1 MISFILKV
9 ISNTPKMNFL
19 QLINSLGEILT
30 ESFPVVLIFGVSVGM
45 SMGIQ
50 FILALKIVGAE
61 ALSSFFSTISVLKEI
76 GPMIAGSQV
85 LMRSGTRITS
95 EIASMKDRGILTVME
110 VFPLNP
116 FIHIALPRFWGIVFA
131 TIIFSP
137 ISTLV
142 AIFSSVFL
150 LQNVYGVSQGEIWSG
165 IEKAGGVYEILVGI
179 LKCFIIGI
187 SNASFVVYY
196 GWIAKE
202 GAEGMAKAIQK
213 SVGYAVVVGIIIN
226 YSLSAV
232 LF

>member
-1 MISFILKV
+1 MLSFLLKV
-9 ISNTPKMNFL
+9 ISKTPKMKFGLFL
-19 QLINSLGEILT
+19 SSLGEILI
-30 ESFPVVLIFGVSVGM
+30 ESFPVVLIFGVSIGM
-45 SMGIQ
+45 SIGLQ
-50 FILALKIVGAE
+50 FILALKILGAE
-61 ALSSFFSTISVLKEI
+61 SLSSFFSTVAVLKEI

-116 FIHIALPRFWGIVFA
+116 FIYIALPRFWGIVFA

-142 AIFSSVFL
+142 AILASVFL
-150 LQNVYGVSQGEIWSG
+150 LQNVYGVSVGEIWSG
-165 IEKAGGVYEILVGI
+165 IERAGGVYEVLVGI

-187 SNASFVVYY
+187 SNASFSVYY
-196 GWIAKE
+196 GWVAGE

-213 SVGYAVVVGIIIN
+213 SVGYAVVVAITIN
-226 YSLSAV
+226 YSLSV
-232 LF
+232 VFF